1 MKRAL
6 YYKTLENGIVKCK
19 LCPHYCVIGDN
30 EHGLCNVRINKKGN
44 LYSELFEKVTAM
56 GLDPIEKKPLYH
68 FYPGSKI
75 LSIGSLG
82 CTMKCMFCQNY
93 RISQATPE
101 SYNQPNSYSV
111 DSIVKLASKQAGNIG
126 IAFTY
131 NEPGT
136 FYEYMIEVA
145 KLAIPAGLKTVM
157 VTNGYINRE
166 PLEALIPY
174 IDAFNVDLKAF
185 SESFYKSITQSR
197 LSPVK
202 KTIQRIAQAKKH
214 LEITNLV
221 IPGMNDNYAEFE
233 EMVLWISKETGDQTP
248 LHISRYFPDY
258 QLKIASTPINLL
270 LDLYEIAKKHLKYVY
285 LGNVVDTSRDTTFC
299 HECNHPLI
307 IREPD
312 KTIITGLD
320 MNGNCTNCGNHVLDY
335 IH

>member
-111 DSIVKLASKQAGNIG
+111 ESIVKLASKQAGNIG